1 MNSKDILQ
9 SDLLDIVFDKRNKAY
24 GAYELRKHYRRRLFK
39 SLAIAFVLA
48 GGIGSVVMFVK
59 KDIGSKGSFIDD
71 TYLVKLFEEPKKIEE
86 KPLQPKK
93 QEAPKAAP
101 ATLKKV
107 AQQQWTRPTITDDP
121 AKADKLT
128 NDLDKLAISNVT
140 KAGQPYTG
148 EVFVPEPIKINA
160 GGDIVPVASTTDV
173 NTPIHSPDV
182 MPSFPGGMKAL
193 KKFMEKNLRTFDDI
207 EEGKAI
213 SVKITF
219 VVGFDGKLKS
229 FQILED
235 GGDIYSRE
243 VIRVLK
249 KMPEWIPGKANGE
262 NVSVYYTIPVKFM
275 AAQ

>member
-24 GAYELRKHYRRRLFK
+24 GAYELRKHYRRRLLK

-48 GGIGSVVMFVK
+48 GGIASMAMFVK
-59 KDIGSKGSFIDD
+59 KEKGIKIRINETEYAIFKEVEI
-71 TYLVKLFEEPKKIEE
+71 PKE
-86 KPLQPKK
+86 KPVEIKK
-93 QEAPKAAP
+93 KEPLKAA
-101 ATLKKV
+101 AAKKEV
-107 AQQQWTRPTITDDP
+107 AQQRHTSNIEITKNPLEASKINTLREDMAIGNRDIEGELKGQVIVPAPTKID
-121 AKADKLT
+121 
-128 NDLDKLAISNVT
+128 AIGN
-140 KAGQPYTG
+140 
-148 EVFVPEPIKINA
+148 EVPEGPKVDN
-160 GGDIVPVASTTDV
+160 STPRHTA
-173 NTPIHSPDV
+173 DV
-182 MPSFPGGMKAL
+182 MPSFPGGMNAL
-193 KKFMEKNLRTFDDI
+193 KKFMEKNLRAFDDI
-207 EEGKAI
+207 EEGKVV

-235 GGDIYSRE
+235 GGDMYSKE

-275 AAQ
+275 AAE

>member
-39 SLAIAFVLA
+39 SLAIAFVIA
-48 GGIGSVVMFVK
+48 GGIGSVVLFVK
-59 KDIGSKGSFIDD
+59 KDIASKGGLIDD
-71 TYLVKLFEEPKKIEE
+71 TYIVKLFEEPKKIEE
-86 KPLQPKK
+86 KPVQPKK

-107 AQQQWTRPTITDDP
+107 AQQQWTRPEITDDP
-121 AKADKLT
+121 TKATKLT
-128 NDLDKLAISNVT
+128 NDLDNLAISNVT
-140 KAGQPYTG
+140 KPGQPYTG
-148 EVFVPEPIKINA
+148 EVFVPEPIKINE
-160 GGDIVPVASTTDV
+160 GGEVVPVTTDV
-173 NTPIHSPDV
+173 NTPRHTADV
-182 MPSFPGGMKAL
+182 MPSFPGGMNAL
-193 KKFMEKNLRTFDDI
+193 KKFMEKNLRSFDDI

-275 AAQ
+275 APQ